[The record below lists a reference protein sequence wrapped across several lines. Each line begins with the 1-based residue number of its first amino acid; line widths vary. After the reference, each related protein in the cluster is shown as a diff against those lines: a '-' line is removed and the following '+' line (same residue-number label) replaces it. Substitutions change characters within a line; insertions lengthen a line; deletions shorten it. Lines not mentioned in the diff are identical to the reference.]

1 MRLATYVAAILRLR
15 CQRMTALD
23 TLRDIP
29 DEMPGVCQHSQMSRP
44 MVSIAKVGCMR
55 DVLGGQEARDH

>member
-1 MRLATYVAAILRLR
+1 MRFVTYVAAVLRSSG
-15 CQRMTALD
+15 QRIMALEA
-23 TLRDIP
+23 LKDIP

-44 MVSIAKVGCMR
+44 VVSIAKVGCMR